1 MAVQVEQDFSIPFRQ
16 LQRCFCCAPHTDS
29 LPFSGLFCFQFCIVN
44 SPQKKFTQGVD
55 ELIQQTSLDQVLSH
69 FHQPLPTQ
77 TTGEHRMPCVFN
89 ENCAESSYG
98 SLTINQSDVAKRIF
112 CHSCGVRGNLLTLLW
127 GLSQHCPPTS
137 GKLRGDEFKETVVL
151 LKEIR
156 RNETHEMQSP
166 EKPVP
171 AESLPP
177 EDLAFNTP
185 LKDSDNERARQ
196 LVTLHETLITNPD
209 EMNPA
214 AAAYF
219 RKRPWLSPDVA
230 HQWRMGYLPH
240 SAKSLL
246 RGRIVY
252 AYPNEQNEILS
263 YFGRDPA
270 FDQKWNAWKQSG
282 AREKNKPMKHR
293 FVKGFQRGLELFGQN
308 GSQRL
313 AEHRLQ
319 ESLRQIGL
327 VVVEG
332 PNDVIRL
339 DCLNVGAV
347 GLCSNQATDT
357 QVSKIVTFAKQVAGG
372 QVVLLPDCDSEGEAG
387 FKDLLWK
394 LNEHQGIHVR
404 LGWSSAMFDSQ
415 FANRQPES
423 LTTQEWSEISAPL

>member
-1 MAVQVEQDFSIPFRQ
+1 M
-16 LQRCFCCAPHTDS
+16 
-29 LPFSGLFCFQFCIVN
+29 N
-44 SPQKKFTQGVD
+44 SPRKNFTQGVD
-55 ELIQQTSLDQVLSH
+55 ELIQQTSLEQVLSH
-69 FHQPLPTQ
+69 FHLPLPDQ

-98 SLTINQSDVAKRIF
+98 SLTVNQSDVAKRIF

-127 GLSQHCPPTS
+127 GLSQYRSPTS
-137 GKLRGDEFKETVVL
+137 GKLRGDEFKETVAL
-151 LKEIR
+151 LKEIQG
-156 RNETHEMQSP
+156 NETHKKQSP

-177 EDLAFNTP
+177 EDLTFNIP
-185 LKDSDNERARQ
+185 LKDSDNERARN
-196 LVTLHETLITNPD
+196 LVTLHETLIVNPD

-219 RKRPWLSPDVA
+219 RKRSWLTPKVA
-230 HQWRMGYLPH
+230 RRWRMGYLPH

-246 RGRIVY
+246 RGRVVY
-252 AYPNEQNEILS
+252 AYPNEQNEMLT

-282 AREKNKPMKHR
+282 ASEKRKPMKHR

-313 AEHRLQ
+313 AENRLQ

-339 DCLNVGAV
+339 DYLDVGAV
-347 GLCSNQATDT
+347 GLCSNQATDN
-357 QVSKIVTFAKQVAGG
+357 QIAKIVTFAKQVAGG
-372 QVVLLPDCDSEGEAG
+372 QVVLLPDCDPEGESG

-394 LNEHQGIHVR
+394 LNEHQGTHVR
-404 LGWSSAMFDSQ
+404 LGWSSAMFDGQ
-415 FANRQPES
+415 FDQRQPES
-423 LTTQEWSEISAPL
+423 LTDQEWFKILRPSLI